1 MFKKWL
7 KNDNLLVSYRM
18 TGATMLQYFSR
29 RRKSIPRGIHVL
41 ARSLHVFPKYGCDEL
56 VQLWT
61 AMHGFLACM
70 RSHATTIPAS
80 AADIKGSPCISDAIR
95 WVRPVSDSY
104 IGPSLVSALRLSQLA
119 RPLFWT
125 RYIDKSSWVA
135 MWYRCSTLRVLV
147 LLVSQRTSR
156 SA

>member
-29 RRKSIPRGIHVL
+29 RHKSIPRGIHVL

-61 AMHGFLACM
+61 AMHGFLACIPT
-70 RSHATTIPAS
+70 HATTTLPLQLTAKDHFAYPMRCAGSVQSARDRVGLSLAS
-80 AADIKGSPCISDAIR
+80 VLQGSSACAAA
-95 WVRPVSDSY
+95 
-104 IGPSLVSALRLSQLA
+104 
-119 RPLFWT
+119 
-125 RYIDKSSWVA
+125 
-135 MWYRCSTLRVLV
+135 VLDPIH
-147 LLVSQRTSR
+147 
-156 SA
+156 